1 MLTLIQ
7 DKTTQPIPSL
17 TYDSNATNAYIQIA
31 QILKRATTP
40 PLLPPDPAPE
50 PRVLLITHPAPE
62 QRVLVPAPILPIP
75 IQQQPTLPLPEI
87 PDHPAATKKHAPAT
101 RPTANFPL
109 SRLGQC
115 NTSYQH
121 SHTSTNY
128 QPLAQCATN
137 ERYAHYI
144 AALATAPPTA
154 GKQGSLTKLLRGSD
168 ATIWERSLA
177 NEWGRLLAHGLGISR
192 PTSEQVKGTGTVLAS
207 SSKRTKSP
215 KTTGRLRKFYL
226 QHPSA
231 KDRDTSSPH
240 DSRGQQT

>member
-154 GKQGSLTKLLRGSD
+154 GKQGSLTKLLRGAD
-168 ATIWERSLA
+168 VTIWERSLA
-177 NEWGRLLAHGLGISR
+177 NESMGSTPR
-192 PTSEQVKGTGTVLAS
+192 PRPRHL
-207 SSKRTKSP
+207 
-215 KTTGRLRKFYL
+215 
-226 QHPSA
+226 
-231 KDRDTSSPH
+231 SPH
-240 DSRGQQT
+240 LRTSQRHRDSIGFFIQKDQVPKDHRSPTQILSATSVRKRQRHIKSA